1 MTQIKNKRCFLL
13 GVIFSGMS
21 LAFDLKLSVGGIVI
35 SAISDIVDGFDAEA
49 LSVVLDG
56 IRQGE
61 TYLGLFD

>member
-1 MTQIKNKRCFLL
+1 
-13 GVIFSGMS
+13 MS